1 MTDSVLVTG
10 AGGPAGVSVL
20 NALLRAGTRTIAVD
34 CDASAA
40 GLTLGSASGVVPPAR
55 DPKFVDALCEIAVS
69 QGADAIVSTV
79 AEELLELGTRAEDLA
94 GEGIAVWVPS
104 RAAVDQCCD
113 KAVFAKVL
121 TEAGIATPATGL
133 VASGIVASDVS
144 GPWIVKPRFGR
155 GSRDVY
161 PCDSPDE
168 VGWALRRVEDPIV
181 QTRLSGREFTVD
193 ALVDRQG
200 LFAGGVPRW
209 RLETRGGIST
219 KGETFAD
226 DRVLT
231 GVAAV
236 LDAVGLRG
244 VACVQGFVTDEDQVV
259 FVECNPRFSGGLPL
273 SLAAGA
279 DLVGE
284 YLRGVR
290 GLPIRSSRLGY
301 RPGVRMSRLFCEVF
315 QG

>member
-10 AGGPAGVSVL
+10 AGGPAGVSVV
-20 NALLRAGTRTIAVD
+20 NALLRAGIRTVAVD

-40 GLTLGSASGVVPPAR
+40 GLTLGSASAVVPPAR

-104 RAAVDQCCD
+104 RAAVGQCCD
-113 KAVFAKVL
+113 KAVFAAVL
-121 TEAGIATPATGL
+121 TEAGIATPATGF
-133 VASGIVASDVS
+133 VASDVS

-161 PCDSPDE
+161 PCDSLDE
-168 VGWALRRVEDPIV
+168 VVWALRRVQEPIV

-226 DRVLT
+226 DRVLM

-244 VACVQGFVTDEDQVV
+244 VACVQGFVTDEDEVV

>member
-1 MTDSVLVTG
+1 LG
-10 AGGPAGVSVL
+10 
-20 NALLRAGTRTIAVD
+20 
-34 CDASAA
+34 DAF
-40 GLTLGSASGVVPPAR
+40 GVVPTAR
-55 DPKFVDALCEIAVS
+55 DPKFVDVLCEVALS
-69 QGADAIVSTV
+69 QGADAVVPTV
-79 AEELLELGTRAEDLA
+79 AEELVALGTRAEDLA
-94 GEGIAVWVPS
+94 DQGICVWVPS
-104 RAAVDQCCD
+104 QKAVEQCSD
-113 KAVFAKVL
+113 KAVFAATL
-121 TEAGIATPATGL
+121 TEAGVATPATGF
-133 VASGIVASDVS
+133 VALDVS

-161 PCDSPDE
+161 PCDSVDE
-168 VGWALRRVEDPIV
+168 VAWALRRVEEPIV

-193 ALVDRQG
+193 ALVDREG
-200 LFAGGVPRW
+200 RFAGGVPRW

-226 DRVLT
+226 DRVLI
-231 GVAAV
+231 GAAAV
-236 LDAVGLRG
+236 LGAVGLRG
-244 VACVQGFVTDEDQVV
+244 VACVQGFVTDADEVV

-284 YLRGVR
+284 YVRGVR

-315 QG
+315 EG

>member
-1 MTDSVLVTG
+1 MTDTVLVTG
-10 AGGPAGVSVL
+10 VGGPAGVAVV
-20 NALLRAGTRTIAVD
+20 NALLRAGVRTVAVD

-40 GLTLGSASGVVPPAR
+40 GLTLGDAAGVVPMAG
-55 DPKFVDALCEIAVS
+55 DPRFVDSLCDVALS

-79 AEELLELGTRAEDLA
+79 AEELVVLGTRAEDLA
-94 GEGIAVWVPS
+94 GKGIAVWVPS
-104 RAAVDQCCD
+104 QKAVQQCTD
-113 KAVFAKVL
+113 KAVFAGVL
-121 TEAGIATPATGL
+121 DEAGVATPATGF
-133 VASGIVASDVS
+133 GASDVP

-161 PCDSPDE
+161 PCDSAAE
-168 VGWALRRVEDPIV
+168 VAWALGRVVDPIV
-181 QTRLSGREFTVD
+181 QTRLSGLEFTVD
-193 ALVDRQG
+193 ALVDRDG
-200 LFAGGVPRW
+200 RFAGGVPRW

-226 DRVLT
+226 DRVLI
-231 GVAAV
+231 GAAAV
-236 LDAVGLRG
+236 LEAVGLRG
-244 VACVQGFVTDEDQVV
+244 VACVQGFVTDTDEVV

-284 YLRGVR
+284 YVRGIR

-301 RPGVRMSRLFCEVF
+301 RAGVRMSRLFCEVF
-315 QG
+315 EG

>member
-1 MTDSVLVTG
+1 VTDAVLVTG
-10 AGGPAGVSVL
+10 VGGPAGVSVV
-20 NALLRAGTRTIAVD
+20 NALVRAGVRTVAVD

-40 GLTLGSASGVVPPAR
+40 GLSLGDASGVVPMAR
-55 DPKFVDALCEIAVS
+55 DPRFVDVLCEIAVAE
-69 QGADAIVSTV
+69 GADAIVSTV
-79 AEELLELGTRAEDLA
+79 AEELLELDTGAEDLA
-94 GEGIAVWVPS
+94 GKGISVWVPS
-104 RAAVDQCCD
+104 AKAVEQCCD
-113 KAVFAKVL
+113 KAAFAAVL
-121 TEAGIATPATGL
+121 TEAGVATPATGF
-133 VASGIVASDVS
+133 GASDVS

-161 PCDSPDE
+161 ACDAADE
-168 VGWALRRVEDPIV
+168 VSWALRRVPDAIV

-193 ALVDRQG
+193 ALVDRDG
-200 LFAGGVPRW
+200 RFAGGVPRW

-219 KGETFAD
+219 KGETFGD
-226 DRVLT
+226 DRVLI
-231 GVAAV
+231 GAAAV
-236 LDAVGLRG
+236 LEAVGLRG
-244 VACVQGFVTDEDQVV
+244 VACVQGFVTDADEVV

-284 YLRGVR
+284 YVRGIR

-315 QG
+315 EG

>member
-1 MTDSVLVTG
+1 MTDAVLVTG
-10 AGGPAGVSVL
+10 VGGPAGVSVV
-20 NALLRAGTRTIAVD
+20 NALMRAGTRTVAVD

-40 GLTLGSASGVVPPAR
+40 GLSLGDASGVVPAAR
-55 DPKFVDALCEIAVS
+55 DPKFVDALCEVAIS
-69 QGADAIVSTV
+69 LGADAIVSTV
-79 AEELLELGTRAEDLA
+79 AEELLELGTRAEELA
-94 GEGIAVWVPS
+94 DKGIAIWVPS
-104 RAAVDQCCD
+104 PAVVERCSD
-113 KAVFAKVL
+113 KAVFAATL
-121 TEAGIATPATGL
+121 TEAGIATPATG
-133 VASGIVASDVS
+133 VAASEVS
-144 GPWIVKPRFGR
+144 GPWIVKPRRGR

-161 PCDSPDE
+161 PCDSADE
-168 VGWALRRVEDPIV
+168 VEWALLRVTDPIV

-193 ALVDRQG
+193 ALVDRDG
-200 LFAGGVPRW
+200 RFAGGVPRW

-219 KGETFAD
+219 KGETFGD
-226 DRVLT
+226 DRVLV
-231 GVAAV
+231 GAAAV

-244 VACVQGFVTDEDQVV
+244 VACVQGFVTHSDEVV

-284 YLRGVR
+284 YVRGIR

-315 QG
+315 EG